1 MFLIIL
7 QELNYMSNK
16 IIEKIKRLFRKQEE
30 DTSIIFKLKPEEISK
45 PIEIKNS
52 EISGSDILLS
62 SDRARDNRISRMAKT
77 KGGE

>member
-1 MFLIIL
+1 
-7 QELNYMSNK
+7 MSNK

-52 EISGSDILLS
+52 DEREVLFSLTEQEITEFQEWQ
-62 SDRARDNRISRMAKT
+62 KQ
-77 KGGE
+77 KGGNNVNR